1 MNNPAIRSV
10 VFGLACAL
18 VGLVF
23 GIVFS
28 LGFTDPSFN
37 YFWIPVVLSSFTFG
51 ALFWR
56 MLPER
61 NARRRVLMGVIAG
74 ILGSLA
80 AHFTTWLLTSLGTNL
95 CSGGDCASSIGE
107 LLAGIGELLIS
118 SVLLGFISI
127 LVLGW
132 LTSLVGGI
140 LGGFYA
146 FFLQKRKLIG

>member
-1 MNNPAIRSV
+1 MNNPVIRSV
-10 VFGLACAL
+10 VFGLVCAL
-18 VGLVF
+18 VGLGF

-28 LGFTDPSFN
+28 LGFTSPGFN

-51 ALFWR
+51 TLFWW

-61 NARRRVLMGVIAG
+61 YSRRRVLLGVLAG
-74 ILGSLA
+74 ILGSIV
-80 AHFTTWLLTSLGTNL
+80 AHFTTWLLTWLGTYL
-95 CSGGDCASSIGE
+95 CSQPDCVSVFGKPPANIWE
-107 LLAGIGELLIS
+107 LLTAT
-118 SVLLGFISI
+118 VLMGFISI

-146 FFLQKRKLIG
+146 FFLQKRELMG

>member
-1 MNNPAIRSV
+1 MKNSTSRSL
-10 VFGLACAL
+10 VFGLVCAL
-18 VGLVF
+18 VGLGF

-28 LGFTDPSFN
+28 VGPTNPSFN
-37 YFWIPVVLSSFTFG
+37 FFWIPVVISSFTFG

-61 NARRRVLMGVIAG
+61 YARRRVLMGVIAG

-80 AHFTTWLLTSLGTNL
+80 AHFTTWLLTWLGTYL
-95 CSGGDCASSIGE
+95 CNQPDCVSLVGNPPANVWE
-107 LLAGIGELLIS
+107 LLTATALMGI
-118 SVLLGFISI
+118 ISI

-140 LGGFYA
+140 LGGLYA
-146 FFLQKRKLIG
+146 FFLQKRGLMG